1 VFKSRRLL
9 LTKSP
14 QKSRANVYPKQNFKS
29 QAQKT
34 KLSGTS
40 TEPAVVT
47 GASFQKTKPP
57 PSMSASW
64 ANQNLVKWFFKELG
78 SLKESHQLFC
88 SQAKEVEGY
97 LSGLDLV
104 PRSKEQLVATEP
116 GPPCCWVT
124 SLLVLRQYLQ
134 P

>member
-1 VFKSRRLL
+1 
-9 LTKSP
+9 
-14 QKSRANVYPKQNFKS
+14 
-29 QAQKT
+29 
-34 KLSGTS
+34 
-40 TEPAVVT
+40 
-47 GASFQKTKPP
+47 
-57 PSMSASW
+57 MSASW

-116 GPPCCWVT
+116 GPPCCWVLGLCT
-124 SLLVLRQYLQ
+124 CGAEGGGAGKREAGAT
-134 P
+134 PAA